1 MKKSVPEIQA
11 ILNEGGLGREPL
23 AVAMVKGFEL
33 LSERIEAGGPAPV
46 TATQG
51 TRLLVIGAYVVPV
64 VVLALV
70 ALIVGPALR
79 SRDAQLNDAVAAVQ
93 GAASDLR
100 KATALQVQSAGSVL
114 QGNTDTQ
121 ALTAKQLSALVDN
134 LNAASK
140 TLEKAIAEQKA
151 LAPTVPAGS
160 QHP

>member
-1 MKKSVPEIQA
+1 GAAHGLGRVPPAPPCRVQKGIQTSPPMKKSVPEIQA

-33 LSERIEAGGPAPV
+33 LSERIEANGPAPV

-64 VVLALV
+64 AVLALL

-93 GAASDLR
+93 GAPPTCARLR
-100 KATALQVQSAGSVL
+100 RFRS
-114 QGNTDTQ
+114 N
-121 ALTAKQLSALVDN
+121 
-134 LNAASK
+134 
-140 TLEKAIAEQKA
+140 
-151 LAPTVPAGS
+151 PP
-160 QHP
+160 